1 MKFFTNKNI
10 TKKLIIMSVFLILFT
25 FAYPKDVKA
34 ISTEEITNTIL
45 TGTAKLF
52 FSIFDGAMETLNSI
66 FMGYDSGG
74 IIYLSPENIIKG
86 KFILTEA
93 NIFKNTNIND
103 YYDTSTEAKFGRD
116 TNEYSNKIYNG
127 RVNLRKNILG
137 WYYNL
142 RNLAI
147 VAMLSILVY
156 VAIRMILSSIS
167 SDKAKYKMMLKDWL
181 VAVCLIFVMHY
192 IMIAVLG
199 ITDTITQAIS
209 GGNST
214 NMAQKTRSEISSLLF
229 SIDYE
234 EKSDKEVSDDLSKCW
249 GKIFVYAA
257 IFVFTLIFTIKYIIR
272 ALTII
277 FLTLSAPISCITYP
291 IDKMGDGKSQAFDF
305 WFKEF
310 FMEVIIQPFHLL
322 LYMVLIGASLEMA
335 DANIVYSI
343 MCFAIMLPAEKFIKQ
358 MFGINEKLGSPLA
371 DMATVAAASGLAKK
385 AAGML
390 RSGNN
395 GKKGGNSSN
404 SDNDD
409 AESALPPRQKSSLDA
424 YNEGEGNSDNGNGSQ
439 QQRVTSGNNS
449 SNYDDD
455 QATTT
460 AGGNNGEL
468 SGSNDSQ
475 VDAGINDINRQI
487 DREALEE
494 QIADGQINPQDL
506 TPEQQALLGNNNENS
521 NVPNENPS
529 RRDSTNEI
537 SNANNTNQQ
546 EIDNNKNNNKQL
558 EEEQNNIEDST
569 QNNNNQLPENE
580 RTSIQRKREPKP
592 VRKLQQAR
600 NAIKTEIGKGV
611 RKKYGTTRVRG
622 KNGLGVRAL
631 KSAPKALGKVLSGA
645 TRLTLAG
652 GAAGILG
659 MMALATGDYKKVLGA
674 VGAGAA
680 LGNAAGKKI
689 NGYRTNINGK
699 IGKYS
704 QVGIDAMK
712 GENSKR
718 EEQKQKYM
726 QNQKERNYVEQ
737 YLQDKNGYIPS
748 GKEINEEMEKRWNYQ
763 EAGITDRDII
773 DSARDLA
780 EQKEIDFLN
789 GADYTEEQRNNYN
802 DTEQMLFD
810 NQEGMDSQIRY
821 RDAYEQLQKGDMTN
835 EEFNR
840 EFGEGEAEKARD
852 HQIMEDK
859 AQGKRK
865 MFENQALYAASI
877 ANSISKSDF
886 MDKKKMQNLQES
898 NIQDYMQ
905 ACKAQGK
912 SCTREQ
918 AESLVN
924 SAINDAA
931 RIKGIKSGANL
942 PGAELKPK
950 TQPESKPK
958 PQTTQQEKPQSQPQ
972 QETNEQRE
980 RRGRR
985 TRIDEERRNQ
995 RKSVAQRRNESQR
1008 KREEEK
1014 RKLANADHQENK
1026 QGEKNTNRT
1035 PKGVKDS
1042 QGRTREVKR
1051 INTNQPRSGQT
1062 RTNTNK
1068 SPIGGPTNT
1077 NVNQNN
1083 GPIV

>member
-10 TKKLIIMSVFLILFT
+10 TKKLIIVLAFLTLFN
-25 FAYPKDVKA
+25 FCYPKTVRA
-34 ISTEEITNTIL
+34 EITIQDIKNTLL
-45 TGTAKLF
+45 TGTAELF
-52 FSIFDGAMETLNSI
+52 FSIFDGVMQKLNNV
-66 FMGYDSGG
+66 FMGYSSNGVL
-74 IIYLSPENIIKG
+74 YLSPENIIKG
-86 KFILTEA
+86 KFILMEP
-93 NIFKNTNIND
+93 NIFKGVDKTKYFDTDGNHGTGGTYSASIIN
-103 YYDTSTEAKFGRD
+103 AK
-116 TNEYSNKIYNG
+116 TK
-127 RVNLRKNILG
+127 LRETVLG
-137 WYYNL
+137 WYYNI
-142 RNLAI
+142 RNLSI

-156 VAIRMILSSIS
+156 VAIRMILSSVS

-181 VAVCLIFVMHY
+181 VAICLIFVMHY
-192 IMIAVLG
+192 IMTGVLG
-199 ITDTITQAIS
+199 ISEMITQSIS
-209 GGNST
+209 GGSST
-214 NMAQKTRSEISSLLF
+214 NMAQKERREINNRLFNIKYEGEDKSSQEISEELSDLWGHLF
-229 SIDYE
+229 IY
-234 EKSDKEVSDDLSKCW
+234 
-249 GKIFVYAA
+249 GA
-257 IFVFTLIFTIKYIIR
+257 ILTFTLIFTVKYLIR
-272 ALTII
+272 AITIT
-277 FLTLSAPISCITYP
+277 FLILLAPISCITYP

-310 FMEVIIQPFHLL
+310 FMEIIIQPFHLL
-322 LYMVLIGASLEMA
+322 LYMVLIGAASEMA
-335 DANIVYSI
+335 DTNIIYTI
-343 MCFAIMLPAEKFIKQ
+343 ICFAVMLPAEKFIKQ

-371 DMATVAAASGLAKK
+371 DMASVAAASGLAKK

-390 RSGNN
+390 GRGNN
-395 GKKGGNSSN
+395 GKKGGNSSS

-409 AESALPPRQKSSLDA
+409 SENTLPPRQKSSLDA
-424 YNEGEGNSDNGNGSQ
+424 YDEGEENGDGGNGSQ

-455 QATTT
+455 QTTPT
-460 AGGNNGEL
+460 ASGNNGEL
-468 SGSNDSQ
+468 NSSNDSQ

-487 DREALEE
+487 DREALEK
-494 QIADGQINPQDL
+494 QIADGHINPEDL
-506 TPEQQALLGNNNENS
+506 TPEQQALLGNNNE
-521 NVPNENPS
+521 
-529 RRDSTNEI
+529 I
-537 SNANNTNQQ
+537 SNENNTNQQ
-546 EIDNNKNNNKQL
+546 EIDNSN
-558 EEEQNNIEDST
+558 EE
-569 QNNNNQLPENE
+569 NNNQLPENE
-580 RTSIQRKREPKP
+580 MTSIQRKREPKP

-810 NQEGMDSQIRY
+810 NQEGMESQIRY
-821 RDAYEQLQKGDMTN
+821 RDAYEQLQNGDMTN
-835 EEFNR
+835 EEFNK

-859 AQGKRK
+859 AKGKRER
-865 MFENQALYAASI
+865 FENQALYAASI
-877 ANSISKSDF
+877 ANSNSKSDF
-886 MDKKKMQNLQES
+886 MDKKKMENLRES

-912 SCTREQ
+912 TCTRAQ
-918 AESLVN
+918 AENLVD

-950 TQPESKPK
+950 TQ
-958 PQTTQQEKPQSQPQ
+958 TTQQEKPQPQPQSQ

-980 RRGRR
+980 RRGRK

-1014 RKLANADHQENK
+1014 RKLANDEHQENK

-1068 SPIGGPTNT
+1068 SPMGGTTRTNTNKSPIGGPTNT

>member
-10 TKKLIIMSVFLILFT
+10 TKKLIIVLAFLTLFN
-25 FAYPKDVKA
+25 FCYPKTVRA
-34 ISTEEITNTIL
+34 EITIQDIKNTLL
-45 TGTAKLF
+45 TGTAELF
-52 FSIFDGAMETLNSI
+52 FSIFDGVMQKLNNV
-66 FMGYDSGG
+66 FMGYSSNGVL
-74 IIYLSPENIIKG
+74 YLSPENIIKG
-86 KFILTEA
+86 KFILMEP
-93 NIFKNTNIND
+93 NIFKGVDKTKYFDTDGNHGTGGTYSASIIN
-103 YYDTSTEAKFGRD
+103 AK
-116 TNEYSNKIYNG
+116 TK
-127 RVNLRKNILG
+127 LRETVLG
-137 WYYNL
+137 WYYNI
-142 RNLAI
+142 RNLSI

-156 VAIRMILSSIS
+156 VAIRMILSSVS

-181 VAVCLIFVMHY
+181 VAICLIFVMHY
-192 IMIAVLG
+192 IMTGVLG
-199 ITDTITQAIS
+199 ISEMITQSIS
-209 GGNST
+209 GGSST
-214 NMAQKTRSEISSLLF
+214 NMAQKERREINNRLFNIKYEGEDKSSQEISEELSDLWGHLF
-229 SIDYE
+229 IY
-234 EKSDKEVSDDLSKCW
+234 
-249 GKIFVYAA
+249 GA
-257 IFVFTLIFTIKYIIR
+257 ILTFTLIFTVKYLIR
-272 ALTII
+272 AITIT
-277 FLTLSAPISCITYP
+277 FLILLAPISCITYP

-310 FMEVIIQPFHLL
+310 FMEIIIQPFHLL
-322 LYMVLIGASLEMA
+322 LYMVLIGAASEMA
-335 DANIVYSI
+335 DTNIIYTI
-343 MCFAIMLPAEKFIKQ
+343 ICFAVMLPAEKFIKQ

-371 DMATVAAASGLAKK
+371 DMASVAAASGLAKK

-390 RSGNN
+390 GRGNN
-395 GKKGGNSSN
+395 GKKGGNSSS

-409 AESALPPRQKSSLDA
+409 SENTLPPRQKSSLDA
-424 YNEGEGNSDNGNGSQ
+424 YDEGEENGDGGNGSQ

-455 QATTT
+455 QTTPT
-460 AGGNNGEL
+460 ASGNNGEL
-468 SGSNDSQ
+468 NSSNDSQ

-494 QIADGQINPQDL
+494 QIADGHI
-506 TPEQQALLGNNNENS
+506 
-521 NVPNENPS
+521 
-529 RRDSTNEI
+529 
-537 SNANNTNQQ
+537 NQQ
-546 EIDNNKNNNKQL
+546 EIDNSN
-558 EEEQNNIEDST
+558 EE
-569 QNNNNQLPENE
+569 NNNQLPENE
-580 RTSIQRKREPKP
+580 MTSIQRKREPKP

-810 NQEGMDSQIRY
+810 NQEGMESQIRY
-821 RDAYEQLQKGDMTN
+821 RDAYEQLQNGDMTN
-835 EEFNR
+835 EEFNK

-859 AQGKRK
+859 AKGKRER
-865 MFENQALYAASI
+865 FENQALYAASI
-877 ANSISKSDF
+877 ANSNSKSDF
-886 MDKKKMQNLQES
+886 MDKKKMENLRES

-912 SCTREQ
+912 TCTRAQ
-918 AESLVN
+918 AENLVD

-950 TQPESKPK
+950 TQ
-958 PQTTQQEKPQSQPQ
+958 TTQQEKPQSQPQ

-980 RRGRR
+980 RRGRM

-1014 RKLANADHQENK
+1014 RKLANDEHQENK
-1026 QGEKNTNRT
+1026 QGD
-1035 PKGVKDS
+1035 KGVKDS

-1068 SPIGGPTNT
+1068 SPMGGTTRTNTSKSPIGGPTNT